1 MLYGS
6 VKRCRDGLTVGH
18 PELEE
23 HIQRIMP
30 LADQYAFKSMDHFD
44 PEEVMKVSQ
53 ILHVE
58 RCCKFTFHTAD
69 FIAIGTSD
77 DQVIDA

>member
-1 MLYGS
+1 MLYSS
-6 VKRCRDGLTVGH
+6 VQRRRDGLKVGH

-23 HIQRIMP
+23 HIQCIMS
-30 LADQYAFKSMDHFD
+30 LADQYAFKSTDHFD

-58 RCCKFTFHTAD
+58 RC
-69 FIAIGTSD
+69 G
-77 DQVIDA
+77 